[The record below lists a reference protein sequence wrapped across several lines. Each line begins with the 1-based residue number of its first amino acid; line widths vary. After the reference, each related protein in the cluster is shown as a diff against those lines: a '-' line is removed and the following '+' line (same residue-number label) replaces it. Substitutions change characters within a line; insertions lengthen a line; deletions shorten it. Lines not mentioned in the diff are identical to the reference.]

1 MSDQATAA
9 DVLVIGMGPVGLYQI
24 FQLGLLGLRV
34 AAVESLPEPGGQCRA
49 LYADKLIHDIPGL
62 PMVSAQQLSDT
73 LFQQIQPLY
82 PELHF
87 GQVAQALRP
96 WQEDGVRR
104 GFELTT
110 HTGLCLRARAVV
122 LAAGAGA
129 YQRRPLDL
137 PGARQWRGTQIFGEP
152 MPAERFAG
160 QHVAVMGGG
169 NEAIDQCLALVAA
182 GAAGVS
188 LVHRRA
194 RFSRFTTDAARVQAI
209 EEQTAVGRVRLVV
222 GQPVR
227 LVGEPE
233 SGATPRRDECDA
245 DEGGKDPGRTEKEGS
260 GAGVAQDG
268 VPAGRLRA
276 LVVADADDG
285 HEIEVPLDA
294 LILCQGLNPTLAPLE
309 SWQLPMEGR
318 YLPVDPAT
326 MASAIP
332 GIYAV
337 GDICTYPGKLKLI
350 VSGFAEAARAAQ
362 SVAQFIAGKPSL
374 FEYTAISLRQQ
385 RRLGVLTEETLATRL
400 RPHLHFPEGL

>member
-1 MSDQATAA
+1 MSDQANTA
-9 DVLVIGMGPVGLYQI
+9 DVLVIGMGPVGLHQI

-34 AAVESLPEPGGQCRA
+34 AAVDSLPEPGGQCRA

-62 PMVSAQQLSDT
+62 PMVSAQQLSDN

-82 PELHF
+82 PDLHF

-110 HTGLCLRARAVV
+110 QTGLCLHARAVV

-137 PGARQWRGTQIFGEP
+137 PGAEQWRGTQIFEEP

-182 GAAGVS
+182 GAASVS

-222 GQPVR
+222 G
-227 LVGEPE
+227 
-233 SGATPRRDECDA
+233 
-245 DEGGKDPGRTEKEGS
+245 
-260 GAGVAQDG
+260 
-268 VPAGRLRA
+268 
-276 LVVADADDG
+276 ADDG

-294 LILCQGLNPTLAPLE
+294 LILCQGLSPTLAPLE

-332 GIYAV
+332 GIHAV

-350 VSGFAEAARAAQ
+350 VTGFAEAARAAQ
-362 SVAQFIAGKPSL
+362 SVAQFIAGKPPL

>member
-1 MSDQATAA
+1 MSDQANTA
-9 DVLVIGMGPVGLYQI
+9 DVLVIGMGPVGLHQI

-34 AAVESLPEPGGQCRA
+34 AAVDSLPEPGGQCRA

-62 PMVSAQQLSDT
+62 PMVSAQQLSDN

-82 PELHF
+82 PDLHF

-110 HTGLCLRARAVV
+110 QTGLCLHARAVV

-137 PGARQWRGTQIFGEP
+137 PGAEQWRGTQIFEEP

-182 GAAGVS
+182 GAASVS

-233 SGATPRRDECDA
+233 SGATPRDECDA

-268 VPAGRLRA
+268 APAGRLRA

-294 LILCQGLNPTLAPLE
+294 LILCQGLSPTLAPLE

-332 GIYAV
+332 GIHAV

-350 VSGFAEAARAAQ
+350 VTGFAEAARAAQ
-362 SVAQFIAGKPSL
+362 SVAQFIAGKPPL

>member
-1 MSDQATAA
+1 MSDQANTA
-9 DVLVIGMGPVGLYQI
+9 DVLVIGMGPVGLHQI

-34 AAVESLPEPGGQCRA
+34 AAVDSLPEPGGQCRA

-62 PMVSAQQLSDT
+62 PMVSAQQLSDN

-82 PELHF
+82 PDLHF

-110 HTGLCLRARAVV
+110 QTGLCLHARAVV

-137 PGARQWRGTQIFGEP
+137 PGAEQWRGTQIFEEP

-182 GAAGVS
+182 GAASVS

-194 RFSRFTTDAARVQAI
+194 RFSRFTTDAERVQAI
-209 EEQTAVGRVRLVV
+209 EEQTAVGRVQLVV

-227 LVGEPE
+227 LVGETE
-233 SGATPRRDECDA
+233 SGATLRDECDA
-245 DEGGKDPGRTEKEGS
+245 DEGGKSSGRTEKEGV
-260 GAGVAQDG
+260 GAGVAQDDA
-268 VPAGRLRA
+268 PAGRLRA

-294 LILCQGLNPTLAPLE
+294 LILCQGLSPTLSPLE

-332 GIYAV
+332 GIHAV

-350 VSGFAEAARAAQ
+350 VTGFAEAARAAQ
-362 SVAQFIAGKPSL
+362 SVAQFIAGKPPL

>member
-1 MSDQATAA
+1 MSDQANTA
-9 DVLVIGMGPVGLYQI
+9 DVLVIGMGPVGLHQI

-34 AAVESLPEPGGQCRA
+34 AAVDSLPEPGGQCRA

-62 PMVSAQQLSDT
+62 PMVSAQQLSDN

-82 PELHF
+82 PDLHF

-110 HTGLCLRARAVV
+110 QTGLCLHARAVV

-137 PGARQWRGTQIFGEP
+137 PGAEQWRGTQIFEEP

-160 QHVAVMGGG
+160 QHVAVRGGG

-182 GAAGVS
+182 GAASVS

-209 EEQTAVGRVRLVV
+209 EEQTAVGRVQLVV

-227 LVGEPE
+227 LVGETE
-233 SGATPRRDECDA
+233 SGATLRDECDA
-245 DEGGKDPGRTEKEGS
+245 DEGGKSSGRTEKEGV
-260 GAGVAQDG
+260 GAGVAQDDA
-268 VPAGRLRA
+268 PAGRLRA

-294 LILCQGLNPTLAPLE
+294 LILCQGLSPTLAPLE

-332 GIYAV
+332 GIHAV

-362 SVAQFIAGKPSL
+362 SVAQFIAGKPPL

>member
-1 MSDQATAA
+1 MSDQANTA
-9 DVLVIGMGPVGLYQI
+9 DVLVIGMGPVGLHQI

-34 AAVESLPEPGGQCRA
+34 AAVDSLPEPGGQCRA

-62 PMVSAQQLSDT
+62 PMVSAQQLSDN

-82 PELHF
+82 PDLHF

-110 HTGLCLRARAVV
+110 QTGLCLHARAVV

-137 PGARQWRGTQIFGEP
+137 PGAEQWRGTQIFEEP

-182 GAAGVS
+182 GAASVS

-209 EEQTAVGRVRLVV
+209 EEQTAVGRVQLVV
-222 GQPVR
+222 GHPVR
-227 LVGEPE
+227 LVGETE
-233 SGATPRRDECDA
+233 SGATLRDECDA
-245 DEGGKDPGRTEKEGS
+245 DEGGKSSGRTEKEGV
-260 GAGVAQDG
+260 GAGVAQDDA
-268 VPAGRLRA
+268 PAGRLRA

-294 LILCQGLNPTLAPLE
+294 LILCQGLSPTLAPLE

-332 GIYAV
+332 GIHAV

-362 SVAQFIAGKPSL
+362 SVAQFIAGKPPL

>member
-1 MSDQATAA
+1 MSDQANTA
-9 DVLVIGMGPVGLYQI
+9 DVLVIGMGPVGLHQI

-34 AAVESLPEPGGQCRA
+34 AAVDSLPEPGGQCRA

-62 PMVSAQQLSDT
+62 PMVSAQQLSDN

-110 HTGLCLRARAVV
+110 QTGLCLHARAVV

-137 PGARQWRGTQIFGEP
+137 PGAEQWRGTQIFEEP

-182 GAAGVS
+182 DAASVS

-222 GQPVR
+222 GQPAR
-227 LVGEPE
+227 LVGETE
-233 SGATPRRDECDA
+233 SGAILRDECDA
-245 DEGGKDPGRTEKEGS
+245 DEGGKDSGRTEKEGS

-294 LILCQGLNPTLAPLE
+294 LILCQGLSPTLAPLE

-332 GIYAV
+332 GIHAV

-362 SVAQFIAGKPSL
+362 SVAQFIAGKPPL

>member
-1 MSDQATAA
+1 MSDQANTA
-9 DVLVIGMGPVGLYQI
+9 DVLVIGMGPVGLHQI

-34 AAVESLPEPGGQCRA
+34 AAVDSLPEPGGQCRA

-62 PMVSAQQLSDT
+62 PMVSAQQLSDN

-82 PELHF
+82 PDLHF

-110 HTGLCLRARAVV
+110 QTGLCLHARAVV

-137 PGARQWRGTQIFGEP
+137 PGAEQWRGTQIFEEP

-182 GAAGVS
+182 GAASVS

-209 EEQTAVGRVRLVV
+209 EEQTAVGRVQLVV

-227 LVGEPE
+227 LVGETE
-233 SGATPRRDECDA
+233 SGATLRDECDA
-245 DEGGKDPGRTEKEGS
+245 DEGGKSSGRTEKEGG
-260 GAGVAQDG
+260 GAGVAQDDA
-268 VPAGRLRA
+268 PAGRLRA

-294 LILCQGLNPTLAPLE
+294 LILCQGLSPTLAPLE

-332 GIYAV
+332 GIHAV

-362 SVAQFIAGKPSL
+362 SVAQFIAGKPPL

>member
-1 MSDQATAA
+1 MSDQANTA

-34 AAVESLPEPGGQCRA
+34 AAVDSLPEPGGQCRA

-62 PMVSAQQLSDT
+62 PMVSAQQLSDN

-110 HTGLCLRARAVV
+110 QTGLCLHARAVV

-137 PGARQWRGTQIFGEP
+137 PGAEQWRGTQIFEEP

-182 GAAGVS
+182 GAASVS

-227 LVGEPE
+227 LVGETE
-233 SGATPRRDECDA
+233 SGAILRDECDA

-260 GAGVAQDG
+260 GAGVAQNDA
-268 VPAGRLRA
+268 PAGRLHA

-294 LILCQGLNPTLAPLE
+294 LILCQGLSPTLAPLE

-318 YLPVDPAT
+318 YLPVDSAT

-332 GIYAV
+332 GIHAV

-350 VSGFAEAARAAQ
+350 VTGFAEAARAAQ
-362 SVAQFIAGKPSL
+362 SVAQFIVGKPPL

>member
-1 MSDQATAA
+1 MSDQANTA
-9 DVLVIGMGPVGLYQI
+9 DVLVIGMGPVGLHQI

-34 AAVESLPEPGGQCRA
+34 AAVDSLPEPGGQCRA

-62 PMVSAQQLSDT
+62 PMVSAQQLSDN

-82 PELHF
+82 PDLHF

-110 HTGLCLRARAVV
+110 QTGLCLHARAVV

-137 PGARQWRGTQIFGEP
+137 PGAEQWRGTQIFEEP

-182 GAAGVS
+182 GAASVS

-209 EEQTAVGRVRLVV
+209 EEQTAVGRVQLVV

-227 LVGEPE
+227 LVGETE
-233 SGATPRRDECDA
+233 SGATLRDECDA
-245 DEGGKDPGRTEKEGS
+245 DEGGKSSGRTEKEGV
-260 GAGVAQDG
+260 GAGVAQDDA
-268 VPAGRLRA
+268 PAGRLRA

-294 LILCQGLNPTLAPLE
+294 LILCQGLSPTLAPLE

-332 GIYAV
+332 GIHAV

-362 SVAQFIAGKPSL
+362 SVAQFIAGKPPL

>member
-1 MSDQATAA
+1 MSDQANTA
-9 DVLVIGMGPVGLYQI
+9 DVLVIGMGPVGLHQI

-34 AAVESLPEPGGQCRA
+34 AAVDSLPEPGGQCRA

-62 PMVSAQQLSDT
+62 PMVSAQQLSDN

-82 PELHF
+82 PDLHF

-110 HTGLCLRARAVV
+110 QTGLCLHARAVV

-137 PGARQWRGTQIFGEP
+137 PGAEQWRGTQIFEEP

-182 GAAGVS
+182 GAASVS

-209 EEQTAVGRVRLVV
+209 EEQTAVGRVQLVV

-227 LVGEPE
+227 LVGETE
-233 SGATPRRDECDA
+233 SGATLRDECDA
-245 DEGGKDPGRTEKEGS
+245 DEGGKSSGRTEKEGV
-260 GAGVAQDG
+260 GAGVAQDDA
-268 VPAGRLRA
+268 PAGRLRA

-294 LILCQGLNPTLAPLE
+294 LILCQGLSPTLSPLE

-332 GIYAV
+332 GIHAV

-362 SVAQFIAGKPSL
+362 SVAQFIAGKPPL

>member
-1 MSDQATAA
+1 MSDQANTA
-9 DVLVIGMGPVGLYQI
+9 DVLVIGMGPVGLHQI

-34 AAVESLPEPGGQCRA
+34 AAVDSLPEPGGQCRA

-62 PMVSAQQLSDT
+62 PMVSAQQLSDN

-110 HTGLCLRARAVV
+110 QTGLCLHARAVV

-137 PGARQWRGTQIFGEP
+137 PGAEQWRGTQIFEEP
-152 MPAERFAG
+152 MPAERFVG

-182 GAAGVS
+182 GAASVS

-209 EEQTAVGRVRLVV
+209 EEQTAVGRVQLVV

-227 LVGEPE
+227 LVGETE
-233 SGATPRRDECDA
+233 SGATLRDECDA
-245 DEGGKDPGRTEKEGS
+245 DEGGKSSGRTEKEGA
-260 GAGVAQDG
+260 GAGVAQDDA
-268 VPAGRLRA
+268 PAGRLRA

-294 LILCQGLNPTLAPLE
+294 LILCQGLSPTLAPLE

-332 GIYAV
+332 GIHAV
-337 GDICTYPGKLKLI
+337 GDICTYPGKPKLI
-350 VSGFAEAARAAQ
+350 VTGFAEAARAAH
-362 SVAQFIAGKPSL
+362 SVAQFIAGKPPL

>member
-1 MSDQATAA
+1 MSDQANTA
-9 DVLVIGMGPVGLYQI
+9 DVLVIGMGPVGLHQI

-34 AAVESLPEPGGQCRA
+34 AAVDSLPEPGGQCRA

-62 PMVSAQQLSDT
+62 PMVSAQQLSDN

-82 PELHF
+82 PDLHF

-110 HTGLCLRARAVV
+110 QTGLCLHARAVV

-137 PGARQWRGTQIFGEP
+137 PGAEQWRGTQIFEEP

-182 GAAGVS
+182 GAASVS

-209 EEQTAVGRVRLVV
+209 EEQTAVGRVQLVV

-227 LVGEPE
+227 LLGETE
-233 SGATPRRDECDA
+233 SGATLRDECDA
-245 DEGGKDPGRTEKEGS
+245 DEGGKSSGRTEKEGV
-260 GAGVAQDG
+260 GAGVAQDDA
-268 VPAGRLRA
+268 PAGRLRA

-294 LILCQGLNPTLAPLE
+294 LILCQGLSPTLAPLE

-332 GIYAV
+332 GIHAV

-362 SVAQFIAGKPSL
+362 SVAQFIAGKPPL

>member
-1 MSDQATAA
+1 MSDQANTA
-9 DVLVIGMGPVGLYQI
+9 DVLVIGMGPVGLHQI

-34 AAVESLPEPGGQCRA
+34 AAVDSLPEPGGQCRA

-62 PMVSAQQLSDT
+62 PMVSAQQLSDN

-82 PELHF
+82 PDLHF

-110 HTGLCLRARAVV
+110 QTGLCLHARAVV

-137 PGARQWRGTQIFGEP
+137 PGAEQWRGTQIFEEP

-182 GAAGVS
+182 GAASVS

-209 EEQTAVGRVRLVV
+209 EEQTAVGRVQLVV

-227 LVGEPE
+227 LVGETE
-233 SGATPRRDECDA
+233 SGATLRDECDA
-245 DEGGKDPGRTEKEGS
+245 DEGGKSSGRTEKEGA
-260 GAGVAQDG
+260 GAGVAQDDA
-268 VPAGRLRA
+268 PAGRLRA

-294 LILCQGLNPTLAPLE
+294 LILCQGLSPTLSPLE

-332 GIYAV
+332 GIHAV

-362 SVAQFIAGKPSL
+362 SVAQFIAGKPPL

>member
-1 MSDQATAA
+1 MSDQANTA
-9 DVLVIGMGPVGLYQI
+9 DVLVIGMGPVGLHQI

-34 AAVESLPEPGGQCRA
+34 AAVDSLPEPGGQCRA

-62 PMVSAQQLSDT
+62 PMVSAQQLSDN

-82 PELHF
+82 PDLHF

-110 HTGLCLRARAVV
+110 QTGLCLHARAVV

-137 PGARQWRGTQIFGEP
+137 PGAEQWRGTQIFEEP

-182 GAAGVS
+182 GAASVS

-209 EEQTAVGRVRLVV
+209 EEQTAVGRVQLVV
-222 GQPVR
+222 GQPGR
-227 LVGEPE
+227 LVGETE
-233 SGATPRRDECDA
+233 SGATLRDECDA
-245 DEGGKDPGRTEKEGS
+245 DEGGKSSGRTEKEGV
-260 GAGVAQDG
+260 GAGVAQDDA
-268 VPAGRLRA
+268 PAGRLRA

-294 LILCQGLNPTLAPLE
+294 LILCQGLSPTLSPLE

-332 GIYAV
+332 GIHAV

-362 SVAQFIAGKPSL
+362 SVAQFIAGKPPL

>member
-1 MSDQATAA
+1 MSDQANTA
-9 DVLVIGMGPVGLYQI
+9 DVLVIGMGPVGLHQI

-34 AAVESLPEPGGQCRA
+34 AAVDSLPEPGGQCRA

-62 PMVSAQQLSDT
+62 PMVSAQQLSDN

-110 HTGLCLRARAVV
+110 QTGLCLHARAVV

-137 PGARQWRGTQIFGEP
+137 PGAEQWRGTQIFEEP

-182 GAAGVS
+182 GAASVS

-194 RFSRFTTDAARVQAI
+194 RFSRFTTDAERVQAI
-209 EEQTAVGRVRLVV
+209 EEQTAVGRVQLVV

-227 LVGEPE
+227 LVGETE
-233 SGATPRRDECDA
+233 SGATLRDECDA
-245 DEGGKDPGRTEKEGS
+245 DEGGKSSGRTEKEGV
-260 GAGVAQDG
+260 GAGVAQDDA
-268 VPAGRLRA
+268 PAGRLRA

-294 LILCQGLNPTLAPLE
+294 LILCQGLSPTLAPLE

-332 GIYAV
+332 GIHAV

-362 SVAQFIAGKPSL
+362 SVAQFIAGKPPL

>member
-1 MSDQATAA
+1 MSDQANTA

-34 AAVESLPEPGGQCRA
+34 AAVDSLPEPGGQCRA

-62 PMVSAQQLSDT
+62 PMVSAQQLSDN

-82 PELHF
+82 PDLHF

-110 HTGLCLRARAVV
+110 QTGLCLHARAVV

-137 PGARQWRGTQIFGEP
+137 PGAEQWRGTQIFEEP

-182 GAAGVS
+182 GAASVS

-209 EEQTAVGRVRLVV
+209 EEQTAVGRVQLVV

-227 LVGEPE
+227 LVGETE
-233 SGATPRRDECDA
+233 SGATLRDECDA
-245 DEGGKDPGRTEKEGS
+245 DEGGKSSGRTEKEGA
-260 GAGVAQDG
+260 GAGVAQDDA
-268 VPAGRLRA
+268 PAGRLRA

-294 LILCQGLNPTLAPLE
+294 LILCQGLSPTLAPLE

-332 GIYAV
+332 GIHAV

-362 SVAQFIAGKPSL
+362 SVAQFIAGKPPL

>member
-1 MSDQATAA
+1 MSDQANTA
-9 DVLVIGMGPVGLYQI
+9 DVLVIGMGPVGLHQI

-34 AAVESLPEPGGQCRA
+34 AAVDSLPEPGGQCRA
-49 LYADKLIHDIPGL
+49 LYSDKLIHDIPGL
-62 PMVSAQQLSDT
+62 PMVSAQQLSDN

-82 PELHF
+82 PDLHF

-110 HTGLCLRARAVV
+110 QTGLCLHARAVV

-137 PGARQWRGTQIFGEP
+137 PGAEQWRGTQIFEEP

-182 GAAGVS
+182 GAASVS

-209 EEQTAVGRVRLVV
+209 EEQTAVGRVQLVV

-227 LVGEPE
+227 LVGETE
-233 SGATPRRDECDA
+233 SGATLRDECDA
-245 DEGGKDPGRTEKEGS
+245 DEGGKSSGRTEKEGV
-260 GAGVAQDG
+260 GAGVAQDDA
-268 VPAGRLRA
+268 PAGRLRA

-294 LILCQGLNPTLAPLE
+294 LILCQGLSPTLAPLE

-332 GIYAV
+332 GIHAV

-362 SVAQFIAGKPSL
+362 SVAQFIAGKPPL

>member
-9 DVLVIGMGPVGLYQI
+9 DVLVIGMGPVGLHQI

-34 AAVESLPEPGGQCRA
+34 AAVDSLPAPGGQCRA

-62 PMVSAQQLSDT
+62 PMVSAQQLSDN

-82 PELHF
+82 PDLHF

-110 HTGLCLRARAVV
+110 HTGLCLHARAVV
-122 LAAGAGA
+122 LAVGAGA
-129 YQRRPLDL
+129 DQRRPLDL
-137 PGARQWRGTQIFGEP
+137 PGAERWCGTQIFEEP

-160 QHVAVMGGG
+160 QHVAVMGGS

-182 GAAGVS
+182 GAASVS

-227 LVGEPE
+227 LVGEPD
-233 SGATPRRDECDA
+233 S
-245 DEGGKDPGRTEKEGS
+245 GS
-260 GAGVAQDG
+260 GQAD

-294 LILCQGLNPTLAPLE
+294 LILCQGLSPTLAPLE

-332 GIYAV
+332 GIHAV

-350 VSGFAEAARAAQ
+350 VTGFAEAARAAQ
-362 SVAQFIAGKPSL
+362 SVAQFIAGKPPL

>member
-1 MSDQATAA
+1 MSDQANTA

-34 AAVESLPEPGGQCRA
+34 AAVDSLPEPGGQCRA

-62 PMVSAQQLSDT
+62 PMASAQQLSDN

-110 HTGLCLRARAVV
+110 QTGLCLHARAVV

-137 PGARQWRGTQIFGEP
+137 PGAEQWRGTQIFEEP
-152 MPAERFAG
+152 MPAERFVG

-182 GAAGVS
+182 GAASVS

-227 LVGEPE
+227 LVGETE
-233 SGATPRRDECDA
+233 SGAILRDECDA

-260 GAGVAQDG
+260 GAGVAQND

-294 LILCQGLNPTLAPLE
+294 LILCQGLSPTLAPLE

-332 GIYAV
+332 GIHAV

-362 SVAQFIAGKPSL
+362 SVAQFIAGKPPL

>member
-1 MSDQATAA
+1 MSDQANTA

-34 AAVESLPEPGGQCRA
+34 AAVDSLPEPGGQCRA

-62 PMVSAQQLSDT
+62 PMASAQQLSDN

-110 HTGLCLRARAVV
+110 QTGLCLHARAVV

-137 PGARQWRGTQIFGEP
+137 PGAEQWRGTQIFEEP

-182 GAAGVS
+182 GAASVS

-209 EEQTAVGRVRLVV
+209 EEQTAVGRVQLVV

-227 LVGEPE
+227 LVGETE
-233 SGATPRRDECDA
+233 SGATLRDECDA
-245 DEGGKDPGRTEKEGS
+245 DEGGKSSGRTEKEGA
-260 GAGVAQDG
+260 GAGVAQDDA
-268 VPAGRLRA
+268 PAGRLRA

-294 LILCQGLNPTLAPLE
+294 LILCQGLSPTLAPLE

-332 GIYAV
+332 GIHAV

-350 VSGFAEAARAAQ
+350 VTGFAEAARAAQ
-362 SVAQFIAGKPSL
+362 SVAQFIAGKPPL

>member
-1 MSDQATAA
+1 MSDQANTA
-9 DVLVIGMGPVGLYQI
+9 DVLVIGMGPVGLHQI

-34 AAVESLPEPGGQCRA
+34 AAVDSLPEPGGQCRA

-62 PMVSAQQLSDT
+62 PMVSAQQLSDN

-82 PELHF
+82 PDLHF

-110 HTGLCLRARAVV
+110 QTGLCLHTRAVV

-137 PGARQWRGTQIFGEP
+137 PGAEQWRGTQIFEEP

-182 GAAGVS
+182 GAASVS

-209 EEQTAVGRVRLVV
+209 EEQTAVGRVQLVV

-227 LVGEPE
+227 LVGETE
-233 SGATPRRDECDA
+233 SGATLRDECDA
-245 DEGGKDPGRTEKEGS
+245 DEGGKSSGRTEKEGV
-260 GAGVAQDG
+260 GAGVAQDDA
-268 VPAGRLRA
+268 PAGRLRA

-294 LILCQGLNPTLAPLE
+294 LILCQGLSPTLAPLE

-332 GIYAV
+332 GIHAV

-362 SVAQFIAGKPSL
+362 SVAQFIAGKPPL

>member
-1 MSDQATAA
+1 MSDQANTA

-34 AAVESLPEPGGQCRA
+34 AAVDSLPEPGGQCRA

-62 PMVSAQQLSDT
+62 PMVSAQQLSDN

-110 HTGLCLRARAVV
+110 QTGLCLHARAVV

-137 PGARQWRGTQIFGEP
+137 PGAEQWRGTQIFEEP

-182 GAAGVS
+182 GAASVS

-227 LVGEPE
+227 LVGETE
-233 SGATPRRDECDA
+233 SGAILRDECDA

-260 GAGVAQDG
+260 GAGVAQNDA
-268 VPAGRLRA
+268 PAGRLHA

-294 LILCQGLNPTLAPLE
+294 LILCQGLSPTLAPLE

-332 GIYAV
+332 GIHAV

-350 VSGFAEAARAAQ
+350 VTGFAEAARAAQ
-362 SVAQFIAGKPSL
+362 SVAQFIVGKPPL

>member
-1 MSDQATAA
+1 MSDQANTA

-34 AAVESLPEPGGQCRA
+34 AAVDSLPEPGGQCRA

-62 PMVSAQQLSDT
+62 PMVSAQQLSDN

-110 HTGLCLRARAVV
+110 QTGLCLHARAVV

-137 PGARQWRGTQIFGEP
+137 PGAEQWRGTQIFEEP
-152 MPAERFAG
+152 MPAEHFAG

-182 GAAGVS
+182 GAASVS

-227 LVGEPE
+227 LVGETEP
-233 SGATPRRDECDA
+233 GAILRDECDA

-260 GAGVAQDG
+260 GAGVAQNDA
-268 VPAGRLRA
+268 PAGRLRA

-294 LILCQGLNPTLAPLE
+294 LILCQGLNPTLSPLE

-332 GIYAV
+332 GIHAV

-362 SVAQFIAGKPSL
+362 SVAQFIAGKPPL

>member
-62 PMVSAQQLSDT
+62 PMVSAQQLSDN

-82 PELHF
+82 PDLHF

-96 WQEDGVRR
+96 WQEEGVRR

-110 HTGLCLRARAVV
+110 QTGLCLHARAVV

-137 PGARQWRGTQIFGEP
+137 PRAEQWRGTQIFEEP

-182 GAAGVS
+182 GAASVS

-227 LVGEPE
+227 LVGETEP
-233 SGATPRRDECDA
+233 GAILRDECDA

-260 GAGVAQDG
+260 GAGVAQNDA
-268 VPAGRLRA
+268 PAGRLRA

-294 LILCQGLNPTLAPLE
+294 LILCQGLNPTLSPLE

-332 GIYAV
+332 GIHAV

-362 SVAQFIAGKPSL
+362 SVAQFIAGKPPL

>member
-1 MSDQATAA
+1 MSDQANTA
-9 DVLVIGMGPVGLYQI
+9 DVLVIGMGPVALHQI
-24 FQLGLLGLRV
+24 LQLGLLGLRV
-34 AAVESLPEPGGQCRA
+34 AAVDSLPEPGGQCRG

-62 PMVSAQQLSDT
+62 PMVSAQQLSDN

-110 HTGLCLRARAVV
+110 QTGLCLHARAVV

-137 PGARQWRGTQIFGEP
+137 PGAEQWRGTQIFEEP

-182 GAAGVS
+182 GAASVS

-194 RFSRFTTDAARVQAI
+194 RFSRFTTDAERVQAI

-227 LVGEPE
+227 LVGETEP
-233 SGATPRRDECDA
+233 GAILRDECDA

-260 GAGVAQDG
+260 GAGVAQNDA
-268 VPAGRLRA
+268 PAGRLRA

-294 LILCQGLNPTLAPLE
+294 LILCQGLNPTLSPLE

-332 GIYAV
+332 GIHAV

-362 SVAQFIAGKPSL
+362 SVAQFIAGKPPL

>member
-1 MSDQATAA
+1 MSDQANTA
-9 DVLVIGMGPVGLYQI
+9 DVLVIGMGPVGLHQI

-34 AAVESLPEPGGQCRA
+34 AAVDSLPEPGGQCRA

-62 PMVSAQQLSDT
+62 PMVSAQQLSDN

-82 PELHF
+82 PDLHF

-110 HTGLCLRARAVV
+110 QTGLCLHARAVV

-137 PGARQWRGTQIFGEP
+137 PGAEQWRGTQIFEEP

-182 GAAGVS
+182 GAASVS

-227 LVGEPE
+227 LVGETE
-233 SGATPRRDECDA
+233 SGAILRDECDA

-260 GAGVAQDG
+260 GAGVAQNDA
-268 VPAGRLRA
+268 PAGRLRA

-294 LILCQGLNPTLAPLE
+294 LILCQGLSPTLSPLE

-332 GIYAV
+332 GIHAV

-362 SVAQFIAGKPSL
+362 SVAQFIAGKPPL

>member
-1 MSDQATAA
+1 MSDQANTA

-34 AAVESLPEPGGQCRA
+34 AAVDSLSEPGGQCRA

-62 PMVSAQQLSDT
+62 PMISAQQLSDN

-82 PELHF
+82 PDLHF

-96 WQEDGVRR
+96 WQEEGVRR

-110 HTGLCLRARAVV
+110 QTGLCLHGRAVV

-129 YQRRPLDL
+129 YQRRPLEL
-137 PGARQWRGTQIFGEP
+137 PGAEQWRGTQIFEEP
-152 MPAERFAG
+152 LPAERFAG

-182 GAAGVS
+182 GAASV
-188 LVHRRA
+188 
-194 RFSRFTTDAARVQAI
+194 SRFTADAARVQAI

-222 GQPVR
+222 GQPVW
-227 LVGEPE
+227 LVGEPD
-233 SGATPRRDECDA
+233 SG
-245 DEGGKDPGRTEKEGS
+245 S
-260 GAGVAQDG
+260 AQDA

-294 LILCQGLNPTLAPLE
+294 LILCQGLSPTLAPLE

-318 YLPVDPAT
+318 YLPVDPAA

-332 GIYAV
+332 GIHAV

-362 SVAQFIAGKPSL
+362 SVAQFIAGKPPL

>member
-1 MSDQATAA
+1 MSDQANTA
-9 DVLVIGMGPVGLYQI
+9 DVLVIGMGPVGLHQI

-34 AAVESLPEPGGQCRA
+34 AAVDSLPEPGGQCRA

-62 PMVSAQQLSDT
+62 PMVSAQQLSDN

-82 PELHF
+82 PDLHF

-110 HTGLCLRARAVV
+110 QTGLCLHARAVV

-129 YQRRPLDL
+129 YQRRRLDL
-137 PGARQWRGTQIFGEP
+137 PGAEQWRGTQIFEEP

-182 GAAGVS
+182 GAASVS

-194 RFSRFTTDAARVQAI
+194 RFSRFTTDAERVQAI
-209 EEQTAVGRVRLVV
+209 EEQTAVGRVQLVV

-227 LVGEPE
+227 LVGETE
-233 SGATPRRDECDA
+233 SGATLRDECDA
-245 DEGGKDPGRTEKEGS
+245 DEGGKSSGRTEKEGV
-260 GAGVAQDG
+260 GAGVAQDDA
-268 VPAGRLRA
+268 PAGRLRA

-294 LILCQGLNPTLAPLE
+294 LILCQGLSPTLAPLE

-332 GIYAV
+332 GIHAV

-362 SVAQFIAGKPSL
+362 SVAQFIAGKPPL

>member
-1 MSDQATAA
+1 MSDQANTA
-9 DVLVIGMGPVGLYQI
+9 DVLVIGMGPVGLHQI

-34 AAVESLPEPGGQCRA
+34 AAVDSLPEPGGQCRA

-62 PMVSAQQLSDT
+62 PMVSAQQLSDN

-82 PELHF
+82 PDLHF

-110 HTGLCLRARAVV
+110 QTGLCLHARAVV

-137 PGARQWRGTQIFGEP
+137 PGAEQWRGTQIFEEP

-182 GAAGVS
+182 GAASVS

-209 EEQTAVGRVRLVV
+209 EEQTAVGRVQLVV

-227 LVGEPE
+227 LVGETE
-233 SGATPRRDECDA
+233 SGATLRDECDA
-245 DEGGKDPGRTEKEGS
+245 DEGGKSSGRTEKEGA
-260 GAGVAQDG
+260 GAGVAQDDA
-268 VPAGRLRA
+268 PAGRLRA

-294 LILCQGLNPTLAPLE
+294 LILCQGLSPTLAPLE

-326 MASAIP
+326 MASAVP
-332 GIYAV
+332 GIHAV

-362 SVAQFIAGKPSL
+362 SVAQFIAGKPPL

>member
-1 MSDQATAA
+1 MSDQANTA
-9 DVLVIGMGPVGLYQI
+9 DVLVIGMGPVGLHQI

-34 AAVESLPEPGGQCRA
+34 AAVDSLPEPGGQCRA

-62 PMVSAQQLSDT
+62 PMVSAQQLSDN

-82 PELHF
+82 PDLHF

-110 HTGLCLRARAVV
+110 QTGLCLHARAVV

-137 PGARQWRGTQIFGEP
+137 PGAEQWRGTQIFEEP

-182 GAAGVS
+182 GAASVS

-194 RFSRFTTDAARVQAI
+194 RFSRFTTDAERVQAI

-227 LVGEPE
+227 LVGETE
-233 SGATPRRDECDA
+233 SGATLRDECDA
-245 DEGGKDPGRTEKEGS
+245 DEGGKSSGRTEKEGV
-260 GAGVAQDG
+260 GAGVAQDDA
-268 VPAGRLRA
+268 PAGRLRA

-294 LILCQGLNPTLAPLE
+294 LILCQGLSPTLAPLE

-332 GIYAV
+332 GIHAV

-362 SVAQFIAGKPSL
+362 SVAQFIAGKPPL

>member
-9 DVLVIGMGPVGLYQI
+9 DVLVIGMGPVGLHQI

-34 AAVESLPEPGGQCRA
+34 AAVDSLPAPGGQCRA

-62 PMVSAQQLSDT
+62 PMVSAQQLSDN

-82 PELHF
+82 PDLHF

-110 HTGLCLRARAVV
+110 HTGLCLHARAVV
-122 LAAGAGA
+122 LAVGAGA

-137 PGARQWRGTQIFGEP
+137 PGAERWCGTQIFEEP

-160 QHVAVMGGG
+160 QHVAVMGGS

-182 GAAGVS
+182 GAASVS

-227 LVGEPE
+227 LVGEPD
-233 SGATPRRDECDA
+233 S
-245 DEGGKDPGRTEKEGS
+245 GS
-260 GAGVAQDG
+260 GQAD

-276 LVVADADDG
+276 LVVADADDD

-294 LILCQGLNPTLAPLE
+294 LILCQGLSPTLAPLE

-332 GIYAV
+332 GIHAV

-350 VSGFAEAARAAQ
+350 VTGFAEAARAAQ
-362 SVAQFIAGKPSL
+362 SVAQFIAGKPPL

>member
-1 MSDQATAA
+1 MSDQANTA

-34 AAVESLPEPGGQCRA
+34 AAVDSLPEPGGQCRA

-62 PMVSAQQLSDT
+62 PMVSAQQLSDN

-82 PELHF
+82 PDLHF

-110 HTGLCLRARAVV
+110 QTGLCLHARAVV

-137 PGARQWRGTQIFGEP
+137 PGAEQWRGTQIFEEP

-182 GAAGVS
+182 GAASVS

-209 EEQTAVGRVRLVV
+209 EEQTAVGRVQLVV

-227 LVGEPE
+227 LVGETE
-233 SGATPRRDECDA
+233 SGATLRDECDA
-245 DEGGKDPGRTEKEGS
+245 DEGGKSSGRTEKEGV
-260 GAGVAQDG
+260 GAGVAQDDA
-268 VPAGRLRA
+268 PAGRLRA

-294 LILCQGLNPTLAPLE
+294 LILCQGLSPTLAPLE

-332 GIYAV
+332 GIHAV

-362 SVAQFIAGKPSL
+362 SVAQFIAGKPPL

>member
-1 MSDQATAA
+1 MSDQANTA
-9 DVLVIGMGPVGLYQI
+9 DVLVIGMGPVGLHQI

-34 AAVESLPEPGGQCRA
+34 AAVDSLPEPGGQCRA

-62 PMVSAQQLSDT
+62 PMVSAQQLSDN

-82 PELHF
+82 PDLHF

-110 HTGLCLRARAVV
+110 QTGLCLHARAVV

-137 PGARQWRGTQIFGEP
+137 PGAEQWRGTQIFEEP

-182 GAAGVS
+182 GAASVS

-209 EEQTAVGRVRLVV
+209 EEQTAVGRVQLVV

-227 LVGEPE
+227 LVGETE
-233 SGATPRRDECDA
+233 SGATLRDECDA
-245 DEGGKDPGRTEKEGS
+245 DEGGKSSGRTEKEGV
-260 GAGVAQDG
+260 GAGVAQDD

-294 LILCQGLNPTLAPLE
+294 LILCQGLSPTLAPLE

-332 GIYAV
+332 GIHAV

-362 SVAQFIAGKPSL
+362 SVAQFIAGKPPL

>member
-1 MSDQATAA
+1 MSDQANTA
-9 DVLVIGMGPVGLYQI
+9 DVLVIGMGPVGLHQI

-34 AAVESLPEPGGQCRA
+34 AAVDSLPEPGGQCRA

-62 PMVSAQQLSDT
+62 PMVSAQQLSDN

-82 PELHF
+82 PDLHF

-110 HTGLCLRARAVV
+110 HTGLCLHARAVV
-122 LAAGAGA
+122 LAVGAGA

-137 PGARQWRGTQIFGEP
+137 PGAEQWRGTQIFEEP

-182 GAAGVS
+182 GAASVS

-227 LVGEPE
+227 LVGETE
-233 SGATPRRDECDA
+233 SGAILRDECDA

-260 GAGVAQDG
+260 GAGVAQNDA
-268 VPAGRLRA
+268 PAGRLHA

-294 LILCQGLNPTLAPLE
+294 LILCQGLSPTLAPLE

-318 YLPVDPAT
+318 YLPVDSAT

-332 GIYAV
+332 GIHAV

-362 SVAQFIAGKPSL
+362 SVAQFIAGKPPL

>member
-1 MSDQATAA
+1 MSDQANTA
-9 DVLVIGMGPVGLYQI
+9 DVLVIGMGPVGLHQI

-34 AAVESLPEPGGQCRA
+34 AAVDSLPEPGGQCRA

-62 PMVSAQQLSDT
+62 PMVSAQQLSDN

-82 PELHF
+82 PDLHF

-110 HTGLCLRARAVV
+110 QTGLCLHARAVV

-137 PGARQWRGTQIFGEP
+137 PGAEQWRGTQIFEEP

-182 GAAGVS
+182 GAASVS

-209 EEQTAVGRVRLVV
+209 EEQTAVGRVQLVV
-222 GQPVR
+222 G
-227 LVGEPE
+227 ETE
-233 SGATPRRDECDA
+233 SGATLRDECDA
-245 DEGGKDPGRTEKEGS
+245 DEGGKSSGRTEKEGV
-260 GAGVAQDG
+260 GAGVAQDDA
-268 VPAGRLRA
+268 PAGRLRA

-294 LILCQGLNPTLAPLE
+294 LILCQGLSPTLAPLE

-332 GIYAV
+332 GIHAV

-362 SVAQFIAGKPSL
+362 SVAQFIAGKPPL

>member
-1 MSDQATAA
+1 MSDQANTA
-9 DVLVIGMGPVGLYQI
+9 DVLVIGMGPVGLHQI

-34 AAVESLPEPGGQCRA
+34 AAVDSLPEPGGQCRA

-62 PMVSAQQLSDT
+62 PMVSAQQLSDN

-82 PELHF
+82 PDLHF

-110 HTGLCLRARAVV
+110 QTGLCLHARAVV

-137 PGARQWRGTQIFGEP
+137 PGAEQWRGTQIFEEP

-182 GAAGVS
+182 GAASVS

-194 RFSRFTTDAARVQAI
+194 RFSRFTTDAERVQAI
-209 EEQTAVGRVRLVV
+209 EEQTAVGRVQLVV

-227 LVGEPE
+227 LVGETE
-233 SGATPRRDECDA
+233 SGATLRDECDA
-245 DEGGKDPGRTEKEGS
+245 DEGGKSSGRTEKEGV
-260 GAGVAQDG
+260 GAGVAQDDA
-268 VPAGRLRA
+268 PAGRLRA

-294 LILCQGLNPTLAPLE
+294 LILCQGLSPTLAPLE

-332 GIYAV
+332 GIHAV
-337 GDICTYPGKLKLI
+337 GDVCTYPGKLKLI
-350 VSGFAEAARAAQ
+350 VTGFAEAARAAQ
-362 SVAQFIAGKPSL
+362 SVAQFIAGKPPL